1 LTIRNR
7 PSLIYYARVLY
18 SFSIRSADGTD
29 RAETGCIELA
39 DDSEALAFG
48 KAVIK
53 DMLHDNADQYAG
65 WTMDVAVAGER
76 AVCSIA
82 FPNSTN
88 AT

>member
-29 RAETGCIELA
+29 RAETGCIALA
-39 DDSEALAFG
+39 DDGEALAFG

-53 DMLHDNADQYAG
+53 DMLHADQPMSASGAQNRTSMQNGDVGYRRRYAVG
-65 WTMDVAVAGER
+65 
-76 AVCSIA
+76 
-82 FPNSTN
+82 
-88 AT
+88 